1 MESYWVDTTTR
12 PSFSKLDRDIDVDV
26 CIIGAGITGI
36 MSAYMLKDSGLK
48 ICLIEK
54 GEICSGVT
62 ENTTAKVTSQHGL
75 IYRYLEDSFGTEFAR
90 KYLQSNEEA
99 INMIEDIVQKESIE
113 CEFQRTDNYI
123 YTCTDEYVQ
132 KIKDE
137 VETVNKIG

>member
-62 ENTTAKVTSQHGL
+62 ENTTAKVTSQHG
-75 IYRYLEDSFGTEFAR
+75 
-90 KYLQSNEEA
+90 
-99 INMIEDIVQKESIE
+99 
-113 CEFQRTDNYI
+113 
-123 YTCTDEYVQ
+123 
-132 KIKDE
+132 
-137 VETVNKIG
+137 